1 MATNPSTK
9 PFEDAGSAITYG
21 ERLLAADARRNA
33 RNMRASCKL
42 LALVLLVSCAMG
54 AAAWAFLA
62 SLDLVS
68 GAREQHRALF
78 ALLPPVLL
86 ATAWLYRTRGLQAG
100 RGNNL
105 VIDSALTGRL
115 IHARMAFLTFFCSVA
130 THLAGGSAGREG
142 TAVQIGGTIASNV
155 SHAFKLGER
164 DHHDLMLSGI
174 SAAFGGVFGT
184 PLAGAFFGME
194 MCYVGKLDYSS
205 GLYCLIASFT
215 GDAVSRMLGTRH
227 ALHVIG
233 NIPSMSPQTIL
244 LVVLAAIA
252 FGLTARLFS
261 FSIRTIKRFYA
272 HRFRNYLIAA
282 LVGSLVLLGSY
293 AIFDG
298 WRYGGLSEWMVSSAF
313 EGACSPIDPIA
324 KLAYTALTLGAGYQG
339 GEVTPLFGIG
349 ASMGSVFGQAVG
361 FDPSFPAALGM
372 IAVFGSA
379 LNVPITTIMLGID
392 LFGGRAAGY
401 FVIVSF
407 VSYLVAGH
415 RGVYPAQRIVTP
427 KRRSLAGDERLTVDQ
442 AIQRH
447 REQVDQGAP
456 RDATGT
462 VAETDS
468 AAAATATAT
477 ED

>member
-1 MATNPSTK
+1 MATNTTK
-9 PFEDAGSAITYG
+9 KPLEDATSAIAYG
-21 ERLLAADARRNA
+21 ERLLAADVRRNA
-33 RNMRASCKL
+33 RNMHASCKL

-215 GDAVSRMLGTRH
+215 GDAVSRMLGTHH

-244 LVVLAAIA
+244 LVVLAAVA

-272 HRFRNYLIAA
+272 NRFRNYLVAA
-282 LVGSLVLLGSY
+282 LVGSLVLLGAY
-293 AIFDG
+293 AVFDG

-313 EGACSPIDPIA
+313 EGASSPIDPFA

-349 ASMGSVFGQAVG
+349 ASMGSVLGQAVG

-401 FVIVSF
+401 FVIASF

-427 KRRSLAGDERLTVDQ
+427 KRRSLAGDEQLTVDQ

-447 REQVDQGAP
+447 REQVDQSAP
-456 RDATGT
+456 SDATDT
-462 VAETDS
+462 IAEANS
-468 AAAATATAT
+468 ADAATATVP

>member
-1 MATNPSTK
+1 MTTNPSTK

-86 ATAWLYRTRGLQAG
+86 ATAWLYRTHGLQAG

-244 LVVLAAIA
+244 LVVLAAVA

-324 KLAYTALTLGAGYQG
+324 KLAYTALTLGARLPRRRGHAAVWHRRVHGQRVWPSSG
-339 GEVTPLFGIG
+339 LRPLFSRRTGHDRRLWICPQRPHHHHHARYRPVWRTSG
-349 ASMGSVFGQAVG
+349 G
-361 FDPSFPAALGM
+361 
-372 IAVFGSA
+372 
-379 LNVPITTIMLGID
+379 
-392 LFGGRAAGY
+392 LFCHRLLRKLPGRRAPRRVSRAA
-401 FVIVSF
+401 
-407 VSYLVAGH
+407 H
-415 RGVYPAQRIVTP
+415 RHAQ
-427 KRRSLAGDERLTVDQ
+427 
-442 AIQRH
+442 
-447 REQVDQGAP
+447 AP
-456 RDATGT
+456 LSCGR
-462 VAETDS
+462 
-468 AAAATATAT
+468 
-477 ED
+477 